1 MGGTIFFTSFI
12 LPGLLGEFAGKYPQ
26 IKIELLEGTTSQ
38 LTNKLMAEELDLIID
53 NSELD
58 DKNYE
63 KYYYS
68 TERILLAIPKSFEI
82 NRELEAYRLTEQE
95 IMAGRHTGDT
105 FPSLPL
111 PLLGEMPFIIVKEEN
126 SIYKRAMK
134 MCGRQDFTPNII
146 LKPDQV
152 VSAFNMAGKGV
163 GATFLPDGLVL
174 SLPYEAP
181 LYYYK
186 MDEDLS
192 IRQVYFY
199 KKRNKYLTK
208 AMEEFIRVAV
218 GDEGFLAVR
227 DARERE
233 KQEREKGKRGGTG
246 T

>member
-1 MGGTIFFTSFI
+1 
-12 LPGLLGEFAGKYPQ
+12 
-26 IKIELLEGTTSQ
+26 
-38 LTNKLMAEELDLIID
+38 
-53 NSELD
+53 
-58 DKNYE
+58 
-63 KYYYS
+63 
-68 TERILLAIPKSFEI
+68 
-82 NRELEAYRLTEQE
+82 
-95 IMAGRHTGDT
+95 
-105 FPSLPL
+105 
-111 PLLGEMPFIIVKEEN
+111 MPFIIVKEEN